1 LTSQSATNT
10 NLQTLVKYIPYTL
23 SIMAMYRVLLTQS
36 IISMPL
42 FTAAQLMTFVRSS
55 ISLV

>member
-1 LTSQSATNT
+1 MMYCF
-10 NLQTLVKYIPYTL
+10 KYIPYTL

-42 FTAAQLMTFVRSS
+42 FTAAQLMTFVSSS
-55 ISLV
+55 ISLF